1 MRITERKLRKII
13 REQLI
18 REMKFSREE
27 VEQYIKDQA
36 DSYRSDPT
44 MTGSTMRTLL
54 MDDFMDDIGAQ
65 YDIKDF
71 QDLIDEVS
79 IDTPAPGG
87 LAQEVPTLTPPKK
100 YQQKSGTKWSP

>member
-1 MRITERKLRKII
+1 MKITKRQLRRII

-27 VEQYIKDQA
+27 VEQYIRDQA
-36 DSYRSDPT
+36 YSYRSDPT
-44 MTGSTMRTLL
+44 MTGSAMRDLL
-54 MDDFMDDIGAQ
+54 MDDFMDNIGAQ
-65 YDIKDF
+65 YDIRSF

-100 YQQKSGTKWSP
+100 YQQKSGDRWRP

>member
-1 MRITERKLRKII
+1 MKITQHRLRRII

-18 REMKFSREE
+18 REMTFSREE

-54 MDDFMDDIGAQ
+54 MDDFMDDVGAQ

-71 QDLIDEVS
+71 QDLIDTVS

-87 LAQEVPTLTPPKK
+87 LAQQVETIPLPKK
-100 YQQKSGTKWSP
+100 YQRKPGNRWRP